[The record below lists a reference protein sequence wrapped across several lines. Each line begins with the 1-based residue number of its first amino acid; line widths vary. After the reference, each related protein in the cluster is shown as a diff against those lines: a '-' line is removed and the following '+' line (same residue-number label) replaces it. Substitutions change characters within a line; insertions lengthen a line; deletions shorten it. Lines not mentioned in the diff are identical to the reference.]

1 MQISSIVAPS
11 LLYPAGSHNGVAAP
25 HRRGQ
30 PPATTMP
37 MNSRTLRSTLGW
49 APALLLAAS
58 LPAQT
63 ATDETLPPPKDDVV
77 HLEKFEVNDV
87 PIREVVL
94 PQSRPF
100 NSVYGVDRSI
110 LETPRNVTIFSR
122 EQLNAI
128 SVQDVRDFTKLTASS
143 YTRTNFGAPS
153 TPDIRAQ
160 IADIFLNGARVGL
173 SSNGNGLPIN
183 FNSVES
189 INIVKGP
196 ATVVY
201 GTSQYVGGYADLVSK
216 RPYFDRPEG
225 SASFTVGSYDIYRW
239 TFDYSAPLSSK
250 TAYRVSYAGEQSKG
264 FYDDGKKNTEALYF
278 ALTHRPNKDTEW
290 FFNNEIFFAD
300 YTENFGINRV
310 TQRLIDS
317 GLYQTGINN
326 NPAPDFGLYPFG
338 YVDANGTPI
347 SFGNINV
354 VAGTPAPVSD
364 AQNSRWVVSGFP
376 AVNRIAAGPEV
387 RIDRSRRLLRPGDD
401 SEGVSYNA
409 QLILTHHPSADLE
422 VGNNT
427 AFRYINRNT
436 LSSYSYSEI
445 IDPSWSFENR
455 TELRFTKEKHAINT
469 GIALRY
475 QYVEAYNDFFNEP
488 AGVWD
493 ITRDLNFANYSN
505 SVNYPNPFTQIP
517 VPGWPG
523 RVYTPDNGDSG
534 ISKVTTIAPFYQH
547 DWKLTNQLSFLFGGR
562 VDIMHADFHI
572 DWVNSIIGPQ
582 RIADKVTV
590 GLPNYNASL
599 QYSASKELSF
609 YATYNYSQNPVG
621 ATGNGGGIT
630 TGGAAQFSNGSL
642 RNEAELYEAGLKRTY
657 QGGKGFISLAVF
669 QQDRDSLQ
677 QDRSLRRYRTQG
689 VEFEVNYQPNKNFYF
704 TAGYSYLD
712 ATVNQPE
719 FDVGNTSLVSPGQRF
734 FSLSGDKFR
743 RQGVP
748 KNLFSSLATY
758 KWNNGFGLTAG
769 LVWTSNILNNVAGTL
784 VIPSQYTLDLTGF
797 YATKKYEV
805 RLAVL
810 NVTDEENWGAPNAVY
825 GNESIVAELPIRAE
839 LTFKYKF

>member
-1 MQISSIVAPS
+1 MQT
-11 LLYPAGSHNGVAAP
+11 YP
-25 HRRGQ
+25 
-30 PPATTMP
+30 
-37 MNSRTLRSTLGW
+37 RTLRSTLGW
-49 APALLLAAS
+49 ASALLLAAG
-58 LPAQT
+58 LHAQT
-63 ATDETLPPPKDDVV
+63 AADQTPPPPKDDVV
-77 HLEKFEVNDV
+77 KMEKFEVNDV

-100 NSVYGVDRSI
+100 NSVYGTDRSI

-122 EQLNAI
+122 EQMNAI
-128 SVQDVRDFTKLTASS
+128 SIQDVRDFTKLTASS

-160 IADIFLNGARVGL
+160 IGDMFLNGMRVGL

-201 GTSQYVGGYADLVSK
+201 GASQYVGGYADLISK
-216 RPYFDRPEG
+216 RPYFERAEG
-225 SASFTVGSYDIYRW
+225 SASATVGMYDVYRW
-239 TFDYSAPLSSK
+239 TFDYGAPISEK
-250 TAYRVSYAGEQSKG
+250 TAYRFSYSGEQSKG
-264 FYDDGKKNTEALYF
+264 FYDNGKKNTEALYF
-278 ALTHRPNKDTEW
+278 AITHRPDKDTEW
-290 FFNNEIFFAD
+290 FFNNEVFYAD
-300 YTENFGINRV
+300 YTENFGVNRV
-310 TQRLIDS
+310 TQNLIDH
-317 GLYQTGINN
+317 GLYQTGVNN
-326 NPAPDFGLYPFG
+326 NPAPNFALYPMG
-338 YVDANGTPI
+338 YVDANGHPI
-347 SFGNINV
+347 DFGNINV

-364 AQNSRWVVSGFP
+364 AQNSRWVVSGYP
-376 AVNRIAAGPEV
+376 AVNRIVAGPEV
-387 RIDRSRRLLRPGDD
+387 KLDRSHRLLRPGDD
-401 SEGVSYNA
+401 SEGLSYNA
-409 QLILTHHPSADLE
+409 QLIFTRRTSAEVE

-427 AFRYINRNT
+427 FLRYVSRNT

-445 IDPSWSFENR
+445 IDPSWSLENR
-455 TELRFTKEKHAINT
+455 TELRLNREKHNINL
-469 GIALRY
+469 GVSLRY

-493 ITRDLNFANYSN
+493 ITRDLNFANYNN
-505 SVNYPNPFTQIP
+505 SVNYPNPFTQVA

-547 DWKLTNQLSFLFGGR
+547 DWKLTDQLSLLFGGR

-582 RIADKVTV
+582 HIGDKVTV

-599 QYSASKELSF
+599 QYSVNKDFSL

-630 TGGAAQFSNGSL
+630 TGGLAQFSNGSL
-642 RNEAELYEAGLKRTY
+642 RNEAKLYEAGLKHTY
-657 QGGKGFISLAVF
+657 LGGKGFVTLAVF

-677 QDRSLRRYRTQG
+677 QDRTLRKYETKG
-689 VEFEVNYQPNKNFYF
+689 IELEVNYQPNKNFYF

-719 FDVGNTSLVSPGQRF
+719 FDVGNTSLVSPLQRF
-734 FSLSGDKFR
+734 FILSGDNFR

-797 YATKKYEV
+797 YSTKKYEV

-810 NVTDEENWGAPNAVY
+810 NATNQENWGAPNAVY
-825 GNESIVAELPIRAE
+825 GNESIVAELPIHAE